1 MASSSGLFLRH
12 TVQEITVNMTRMEN
26 YAVPRTKAS
35 TTVGKL
41 RHPPLKTTGPI
52 GMILS
57 VSTKKTAFWEMP

>member
-12 TVQEITVNMTRMEN
+12 TVQEITVNMTRMEK
-26 YAVPRTKAS
+26 YVAPRTKAS
-35 TTVGKL
+35 TTIGKL
-41 RHPPLKTTGPI
+41 RIPPLKTTGPI